1 MHPCLASAH
10 EALANLEGAHRVHG
24 WGTPMRVV
32 NVSVQPGRVLRM
44 AVFNSIGEPA
54 YVHDVVSSTLAKE
67 GIWESADPTS
77 LATAAGLEALP
88 GSAEPGL
95 FLDVGAGVGFHALAF
110 ASIGY
115 RVLAIEPMT
124 QNVLALA
131 ATSCLN
137 ADALRG
143 NERRGTIRVSQT
155 AAVGPSHARGRGTCA
170 VLSPFRANDFAN
182 GQLECTNRSGAA
194 PCSRKHNGATIH
206 SNFTYFFHHRRACT
220 LASERLKAS
229 PAPSP
234 VIGSV
239 TLYLSSCARV
249 RVSCASLCIISWLI
263 TNLRRL
269 LSAAAAAP
277 TNPRRDPRDAH
288 TGRLL
293 GQHREDRYGGL
304 GVRGPCRRRAHTRHA
319 AASSSHGRQRG
330 GREKRGVRGALRAG
344 VWLHSAPPRCAAGGA
359 RKTRSVGAIEVVC

>member
-1 MHPCLASAH
+1 
-10 EALANLEGAHRVHG
+10 
-24 WGTPMRVV
+24 MRVV

-249 RVSCASLCIISWLI
+249 RVSCASLCIISWLT

-277 TNPRRDPRDAH
+277 TNPRRDPRSRR
-288 TGRLL
+288 T
-293 GQHREDRYGGL
+293 HRPSPRSAS
-304 GVRGPCRRRAHTRHA
+304 RRSIRRARSARSLPAPGAHSARGCELVSWSSTRRPREA
-319 AASSSHGRQRG
+319 RRARSASRRSMATLCTTSLCSR
-330 GREKRGVRGALRAG
+330 RGAEN
-344 VWLHSAPPRCAAGGA
+344 
-359 RKTRSVGAIEVVC
+359 T